1 MMRSTLRSLARRYRS
16 VLHETGDRSAQ
27 SCCTPTLRASAA
39 PKSRRGFAAQ
49 TAEHPR
55 QVFLMGEA
63 ARQSDLG
70 NRVVGLGQQAP
81 RALDAGAHQI
91 LMGRAAGGP
100 FEAPGKM
107 GGAEP
112 HGV

>member
-1 MMRSTLRSLARRYRS
+1 VARARRKPEELHGHIARRRAGLS
-16 VLHETGDRSAQ
+16 V
-27 SCCTPTLRASAA
+27 TLRANAA

-70 NRVVGLGQQAP
+70 NRIVGLGQQAP
-81 RALDAGAHQI
+81 RAFDAGAHQI

-112 HGV
+112 HGVRHL